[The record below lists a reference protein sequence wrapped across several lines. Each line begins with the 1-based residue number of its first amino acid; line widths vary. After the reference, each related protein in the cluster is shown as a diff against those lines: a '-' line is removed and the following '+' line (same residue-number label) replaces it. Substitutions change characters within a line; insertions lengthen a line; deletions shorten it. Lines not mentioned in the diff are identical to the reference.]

1 MQTSVVQQGVS
12 PGDRAFGVQQGVS
25 PGDRAFGLQQG
36 VFPGDRAFSVQQGVP
51 PGDRALSLQ
60 QDVPLGDRAL
70 SLQQGVPPGDRAFSL
85 QQGVPPGDRAF
96 SLQQDVPPGDR
107 AFSLQQDVP
116 PGDRA
121 LSLQYD
127 VPPGVQPPSVH
138 FEADQTV
145 DQPMAGVARNTPAA
159 YPFSGLLQSDV
170 CGASGGVV
178 PPAAQSPQ
186 VRLRGDYGARHRSRT
201 PSRERTAYPPP
212 PPPGIPP
219 RLPEG
224 RDKTTGAGAK
234 GGFNSSSN
242 PLETLVAGMTQIQ
255 EVLLKGRSGGETAE
269 YDPSKSV
276 AEFSKLKENS
286 TESGAI
292 DFQDWLYL
300 VEQQVGSMASGASVW
315 WNGMVAAAMAAYGRY
330 QASTPIQRLSI
341 SAELPAE
348 LEDAKFSKLE
358 KRVAAL
364 LVASL
369 PQAMREEMVAYR
381 VRRVHQQLFR
391 LLVCYQPGGSSDRAL
406 VLSQLDPKDGST
418 DVGEVAASLRRWF
431 RWLQR
436 AQDLQLSL
444 PDPSIQIKALTSL
457 TKKLA
462 DRNSD
467 FQFKISL
474 ARTELRVDSRPSQDT
489 ALRYFQ
495 HLLAEQMGPTKAKPP
510 TAAAA
515 LSAQAMAAAA
525 EDAQQRPRAGQGQQ
539 PKAPMQTP
547 TSPKEGKG
555 EGKGSC
561 KWFVSEQGCSR
572 GRACRYLHDWSQ
584 VVKAERCLVCG
595 SKLHKVKDC
604 PRKDQEPGSDSP
616 GPRGLNRKEL
626 RALASMSSSST
637 GQGSAAP
644 PMATAKQQ
652 PPPPPP
658 ASIAMTPAAKAA
670 ADPPLQPAVTS
681 DSLKEMLVET
691 TKALKALSMTSAPSL
706 AMPEQSAPA
715 VQDPLQ
721 LLSRRLNKFTLKS
734 LDERMALLDSGASH
748 AYRKAHNGEECNRA
762 RPVSVKLA
770 EGETTLLQTEA
781 GTLLGDNAA
790 ETLVPL
796 GQLVEVL
803 GCTVQWSKNRLVVTH
818 PVHGRLKVQVRD
830 FCPQLAEQQALKL
843 IAELEEKRL
852 RDFNKAVYSLELK
865 MAQSDREMEWFEY
878 VQDYVVKGDRVDLL
892 AAISKAPFFQDYP
905 IEMIATA
912 AEGIPVQERD
922 GWLLLKSM
930 PWSRLAVTSATGV
943 NVDVDLLDSNL
954 LNVTRMDG
962 IYKLLLWA
970 AAQGRIRTLIGGPP
984 RRSYLKE
991 DEQRRDKEEQ
1001 LLARMLILGTVAMEG
1016 RRQYRSERVGVA
1028 IEHPDYESEGGSFW
1042 QSSMWKEFAECYSLE
1057 LIRSGKGSTGTNF
1070 DGRLL
1075 YGVPSTTAASGR
1087 WTDEYVEWMGE
1098 AVNGWTGYSLH
1109 DSILCSVAVDKEDI
1123 KLGKMTAKEWQLH
1136 LRPFRSKGL
1145 NTETNQYKFM
1155 LVCAY
1160 QFPRLPETP
1169 ADPRE
1174 PIDDGGGVGEI
1185 FREEDEEF
1193 DGVAGPLS
1201 DEFAIVGDDA
1211 NKEHAEVDEEGK
1223 EVTKEEREAREASEP
1238 LEFSVAYFVR
1248 PLRSRRSGEVLRAL
1262 QEVYIDVKMLGLPVN
1277 RLHADRARE
1286 FRTPAVSEWAAARDV
1301 QVTRTEGDTPAQ
1313 NGVAEQAVKYI
1324 KARTRILLTSAQ
1336 ELSGR
1341 DIKEV
1346 KTWWPLAAET
1356 VAVRQ
1361 RALAFGQDSKPPA
1374 GFGHKVFVKRKKYGA
1389 EARDLDPKWSE
1400 ATYLGPARDVPGGHV
1415 VLTDDDHLWNTCN
1428 VRLLP
1433 DVPME
1438 PDPADVPA
1446 RKRIFGKRPPPPV
1459 VPIAV
1464 GRATLSAMR
1473 TKASRAGPCEVVKI
1487 KDEKSVA
1494 KIEYLPAKDLD
1505 KTLAQVSM
1513 EREWFSLGDC
1523 LSVVED
1529 IPFKKP
1535 NQTRVADA
1543 WGDPGPDVYV
1553 ALGAYQHGSFVGITN
1568 ATRRYSWL
1576 TKYLA
1581 EFLKVHA
1588 GTGDPFTSI
1597 VLAKNL
1603 GTRLHRDKYNID
1615 GRRNIVVT
1623 FGSCNEGGL
1632 WVEGEHDEYPRLPQ
1646 RLSDGVDV
1654 QGTVLPS
1661 KGNVVKFDPRRLHCS
1676 TSWTGIKWSV
1686 IGYCNRGV
1694 NRMDQQTLDELKS
1707 FGFPL
1712 PEIPRPSLL
1721 QLRNNNDQEEFDH
1734 CGSSDEE
1741 EHFLSAQISEE
1752 ELVRLRQV
1760 LDEEEIIESWMKR
1773 DLSQEEQEEIS
1784 QANVLAMRRCE
1795 RMEANAAEQLQQADN
1810 MDSLEWLQLCRL
1822 VEGGEQHGIE
1832 ELLRS
1837 LDSPLQV
1844 VYTFTLA
1851 EVRENV
1857 GAWKKAIMKEVQ
1869 ALISCG
1875 ALTKLEPE
1883 EEDRLNRTGALV
1895 VLPAKVVF
1903 TAKPPDQAPTNG
1915 VQTKSSDQIEFPD
1928 GVQTKSSDQLEFP
1941 DGVQTKSSDQLEFP
1955 DGVQTK
1961 SSVPVVHAEGQSQVP
1976 VDALYKRKA
1985 RLVICGNFEKHI
1997 TEELYAGGCQTE
2009 TVRIMISHVA
2019 GKPSW
2024 DAAITDVRNAFLL
2037 APMSTDAVYGLRF
2050 PKVFL
2055 LALGAEW
2062 DFLYRVDRALYGF
2075 RRSPRLWGS
2084 FRDGRLRGAK
2094 LWVNGKRAILRRLV
2108 ADENVWQLIYEES
2121 SEPQEALAYL
2131 IVYVD
2136 DIMYLGE
2143 PQTIQQLHE
2152 WLSSEWTSS
2161 PLLWASSEDGI
2172 RFLGLEIYKVKS
2184 GYRMCQLGY
2193 IKELLRHH
2201 GLSEGPGARTPCPR
2215 EWLLGDGE
2223 IEQKAYDERSLRKA
2237 QQMTGELLWLSTKSR
2252 PDLMHSVAS
2261 MSSLCL
2267 RDPILVERIGSRV
2280 LSYLHTT
2287 AHLSLMFGTA
2297 GADGPHDVIA
2307 YSDASF
2313 SPSGGRSIGCS
2324 LVTYHGNAA
2333 AWRSGRQSLVALSTA
2348 EAELIEAVASVQLQA
2363 GIAALTCEINLVPIR
2378 RALYVDNSASVGLC
2392 TDSPGTW
2399 RLYDLRNMWGLIK
2412 YEEAESQQSGREDKV
2427 LVVLYCVTQPVA
2439 GKKAKPDIEV
2449 TFPWEL
2455 YGLVFLLV
2463 IAGIAV
2469 WEVVKKI
2476 WSRLQ
2481 PDESESRE
2489 ARRL

>member
-1 MQTSVVQQGVS
+1 MQTSAAQQGVSPGDRAFGVQQGVSQGDRAFGVQQGVSPGDRAFSLQQGVS

-25 PGDRAFGLQQG
+25 PGDRAFNL
-36 VFPGDRAFSVQQGVP
+36 QQGVP

-60 QDVPLGDRAL
+60 QDVPPGDRAL
-70 SLQQGVPPGDRAFSL
+70 
-85 QQGVPPGDRAF
+85 
-96 SLQQDVPPGDR
+96 
-107 AFSLQQDVP
+107 SLQQDVP

-121 LSLQYD
+121 LSLQQD
-127 VPPGVQPPSVH
+127 VPPGDRLVFGQYDDVSDERRRTLSLRSQSGAQPPNVH

-224 RDKTTGAGAK
+224 REKTAGAGTK
-234 GGFNSSSN
+234 GGFSSSSN

-255 EVLLKGRSGGETAE
+255 EVLLKGRSGGDTAE

-276 AEFSKLKENS
+276 AEFPKPKENS

-292 DFQDWLYL
+292 DFQDWLCL

-495 HLLAEQMGPTKAKPP
+495 HLLAEVEQMGPTKAKPS

-515 LSAQAMAAAA
+515 LSAQAMAVAA

-539 PKAPMQTP
+539 PKVPTQTP

-561 KWFVSEQGCSR
+561 KCFVSEQGCSR

-616 GPRGLNRKEL
+616 GPKGLNRKEL

-637 GQGSAAP
+637 GQGSAATP
-644 PMATAKQQ
+644 TAAAKQQ

-658 ASIAMTPAAKAA
+658 ASMAMTPAAKAA
-670 ADPPLQPAVTS
+670 ADPPLQPVVTN

-691 TKALKALSMTSAPSL
+691 TKALKALSMTSASSP

-748 AYRKAHNGEECNRA
+748 AFRKAHDGEECNRA

-781 GTLLGDNAA
+781 GTLLGDSAA

-803 GCTVQWSKNRLVVTH
+803 GCTVQWSKNRMVVTH

-905 IEMIATA
+905 IETIATA

-922 GWLLLKSM
+922 GWLLLKGM
-930 PWSRLAVTSATGV
+930 PWSRRKRRSLFQSKDWNVHLFSGAAKRGDTTTTSSKLAVTSATGV
-943 NVDVDLLDSNL
+943 NVDVDLLNSSLMNI
-954 LNVTRMDG
+954 TRMDG
-962 IYKLLLWA
+962 VYKLLLWA
-970 AAQGRIRTLIGGPP
+970 AAQGRIRTLVGGPP

-1001 LLARMLILGTVAMEG
+1001 LLARMLILSMVAMEG

-1028 IEHPDYESEGGSFW
+1028 IEHPDYESEGGNFW

-1057 LIRSGKGSTGTNF
+1057 AIRSGKGSTGTNF
-1070 DGRLL
+1070 NGRLL
-1075 YGVPSTTAASGR
+1075 YNVASTTASSGK

-1136 LRPFRSKGL
+1136 LRRDHIPYRKDCRHCIQSSSGRPHRRVAHRSAYVLSADVAGPFRSKGL

-1174 PIDDGGGVGEI
+1174 PIDEDDGGGVGEI

-1193 DGVAGPLS
+1193 DKVAEPLS
-1201 DEFAIVGDDA
+1201 DEFVIVGDDA
-1211 NKEHAEVDEEGK
+1211 SKERAEADEEGK

-1262 QEVYIDVKMLGLPVN
+1262 QEVYIDLKMLGLPVN

-1324 KARTRILLTSAQ
+1324 KARTRILLASAQ

-1361 RALAFGQDSKPPA
+1361 RGLAFGQDSKPPA
-1374 GFGHKVFVKRKKYGA
+1374 AFGHKVFVKRKKYGA
-1389 EARDLDPKWSE
+1389 ETRDLDPKWSE

-1438 PDPADVPA
+1438 PDPAEVPA
-1446 RKRIFGKRPPPPV
+1446 RRRIFGKRPPHNS
-1459 VPIAV
+1459 
-1464 GRATLSAMR
+1464 G
-1473 TKASRAGPCEVVKI
+1473 
-1487 KDEKSVA
+1487 
-1494 KIEYLPAKDLD
+1494 LP
-1505 KTLAQVSM
+1505 
-1513 EREWFSLGDC
+1513 
-1523 LSVVED
+1523 
-1529 IPFKKP
+1529 
-1535 NQTRVADA
+1535 
-1543 WGDPGPDVYV
+1543 
-1553 ALGAYQHGSFVGITN
+1553 
-1568 ATRRYSWL
+1568 
-1576 TKYLA
+1576 
-1581 EFLKVHA
+1581 
-1588 GTGDPFTSI
+1588 
-1597 VLAKNL
+1597 
-1603 GTRLHRDKYNID
+1603 
-1615 GRRNIVVT
+1615 
-1623 FGSCNEGGL
+1623 
-1632 WVEGEHDEYPRLPQ
+1632 
-1646 RLSDGVDV
+1646 
-1654 QGTVLPS
+1654 
-1661 KGNVVKFDPRRLHCS
+1661 
-1676 TSWTGIKWSV
+1676 
-1686 IGYCNRGV
+1686 
-1694 NRMDQQTLDELKS
+1694 
-1707 FGFPL
+1707 
-1712 PEIPRPSLL
+1712 
-1721 QLRNNNDQEEFDH
+1721 
-1734 CGSSDEE
+1734 
-1741 EHFLSAQISEE
+1741 
-1752 ELVRLRQV
+1752 
-1760 LDEEEIIESWMKR
+1760 
-1773 DLSQEEQEEIS
+1773 
-1784 QANVLAMRRCE
+1784 
-1795 RMEANAAEQLQQADN
+1795 
-1810 MDSLEWLQLCRL
+1810 
-1822 VEGGEQHGIE
+1822 
-1832 ELLRS
+1832 
-1837 LDSPLQV
+1837 
-1844 VYTFTLA
+1844 
-1851 EVRENV
+1851 
-1857 GAWKKAIMKEVQ
+1857 
-1869 ALISCG
+1869 
-1875 ALTKLEPE
+1875 
-1883 EEDRLNRTGALV
+1883 
-1895 VLPAKVVF
+1895 
-1903 TAKPPDQAPTNG
+1903 
-1915 VQTKSSDQIEFPD
+1915 
-1928 GVQTKSSDQLEFP
+1928 
-1941 DGVQTKSSDQLEFP
+1941 
-1955 DGVQTK
+1955 
-1961 SSVPVVHAEGQSQVP
+1961 
-1976 VDALYKRKA
+1976 
-1985 RLVICGNFEKHI
+1985 
-1997 TEELYAGGCQTE
+1997 
-2009 TVRIMISHVA
+2009 
-2019 GKPSW
+2019 
-2024 DAAITDVRNAFLL
+2024 
-2037 APMSTDAVYGLRF
+2037 
-2050 PKVFL
+2050 
-2055 LALGAEW
+2055 
-2062 DFLYRVDRALYGF
+2062 
-2075 RRSPRLWGS
+2075 
-2084 FRDGRLRGAK
+2084 
-2094 LWVNGKRAILRRLV
+2094 
-2108 ADENVWQLIYEES
+2108 
-2121 SEPQEALAYL
+2121 
-2131 IVYVD
+2131 
-2136 DIMYLGE
+2136 
-2143 PQTIQQLHE
+2143 
-2152 WLSSEWTSS
+2152 
-2161 PLLWASSEDGI
+2161 
-2172 RFLGLEIYKVKS
+2172 
-2184 GYRMCQLGY
+2184 
-2193 IKELLRHH
+2193 
-2201 GLSEGPGARTPCPR
+2201 
-2215 EWLLGDGE
+2215 
-2223 IEQKAYDERSLRKA
+2223 
-2237 QQMTGELLWLSTKSR
+2237 
-2252 PDLMHSVAS
+2252 
-2261 MSSLCL
+2261 
-2267 RDPILVERIGSRV
+2267 
-2280 LSYLHTT
+2280 
-2287 AHLSLMFGTA
+2287 
-2297 GADGPHDVIA
+2297 
-2307 YSDASF
+2307 
-2313 SPSGGRSIGCS
+2313 
-2324 LVTYHGNAA
+2324 
-2333 AWRSGRQSLVALSTA
+2333 
-2348 EAELIEAVASVQLQA
+2348 
-2363 GIAALTCEINLVPIR
+2363 
-2378 RALYVDNSASVGLC
+2378 
-2392 TDSPGTW
+2392 
-2399 RLYDLRNMWGLIK
+2399 
-2412 YEEAESQQSGREDKV
+2412 
-2427 LVVLYCVTQPVA
+2427 
-2439 GKKAKPDIEV
+2439 
-2449 TFPWEL
+2449 
-2455 YGLVFLLV
+2455 
-2463 IAGIAV
+2463 
-2469 WEVVKKI
+2469 
-2476 WSRLQ
+2476 
-2481 PDESESRE
+2481 
-2489 ARRL
+2489 